1 MEVKQVYV
9 APFSVSGLKVRTRN
23 SAELAAETAKI
34 GPMWGRFFSEGLNE
48 RIAPQQATS
57 TIYGVYSGY
66 ESDASGAFDVTAGM
80 AVEEPAQGY
89 ETINI
94 EEGRYLVF
102 EGTGPM
108 PDTVISA
115 WQSIWNYFEA
125 NPQIQRRFTTDF
137 EAYDGP
143 ESVAVH
149 LGIV

>member
-23 SAELAAETAKI
+23 SAEMAADTAKI
-34 GPMWGRFFSEGLNE
+34 GPMWGQFFAEGLNE
-48 RIAPQQATS
+48 RIAPQQSAPP
-57 TIYGVYSGY
+57 IYGVYSGY

-80 AVEEPAQGY
+80 GVEEPAQGY
-89 ETINI
+89 ATIDI

-108 PDTVISA
+108 PATVISA
-115 WQSIWNYFEA
+115 WQHIWHYFEE
-125 NPQIQRRFTTDF
+125 NPQIQRRFATDF
-137 EAYDGP
+137 EAYNGP

-149 LGIV
+149 IGIV

>member
-23 SAELAAETAKI
+23 SAELTAETAKI
-34 GPMWGRFFSEGLNE
+34 GPMWGRFFGEGLNE
-48 RIAPQQATS
+48 QIAPQQPAAPV
-57 TIYGVYSGY
+57 YGVYSGY

-80 AVEEPAQGY
+80 AVEEPAPGY

-102 EGTGPM
+102 EGSGPM
-108 PDTVISA
+108 PDAVISA
-115 WQSIWNYFEA
+115 WQYIWNYFEA
-125 NPQIQRRFTTDF
+125 NPQVQRRFATDF
-137 EAYDGP
+137 EAYNGP

-149 LGIV
+149 IGIA